1 MPYNISANTLF
12 HFTKCIDNLENIL
25 RNNFHPR
32 LCYENFLSIIFNAPV
47 DFTELEKAVPM
58 VCFCDLPLS
67 QVRKHADEKNYG
79 PYALGLSKEW
89 AIKNK
94 VNPVLYT
101 YKNSDISRKLNSLLL
116 NLPSQKNNTVH
127 YKMSKNDF
135 HNQLL
140 SIFQYIKP
148 YEGISAKTKEYT
160 RFYDEREWRYIPSFT
175 EDLSY
180 PIMLGRGE
188 KNEANAITEINDKIK
203 DINELHLKF
212 EPNDIKYI
220 IVKSE
225 DEILQMVDK
234 VIQIKKDAFSES
246 DIKILTTRIISFE
259 SISENI

>member
-1 MPYNISANTLF
+1 
-12 HFTKCIDNLENIL
+12 
-25 RNNFHPR
+25 
-32 LCYENFLSIIFNAPV
+32 
-47 DFTELEKAVPM
+47 
-58 VCFCDLPLS
+58 
-67 QVRKHADEKNYG
+67 
-79 PYALGLSKEW
+79 LSKEW

-101 YKNSDISRKLNSLLL
+101 YKNSDISCKLKSLLL
-116 NLPSQKNNTVH
+116 NLPSQKNDTVH
-127 YKMSKNDF
+127 YKISKNDF

-148 YEGISAKTKEYT
+148 YEGISAKTKEHT
-160 RFYDEREWRYIPSFT
+160 RFYDEREWRYIPNFA

-180 PIMLGRGE
+180 PIMLGRGGGKE
-188 KNEANAITEINDKIK
+188 ENAITGINEKIK
-203 DINELHLKF
+203 GISELHLKF

-234 VIQIKKDAFSES
+234 VIQIKKGDFTES

-259 SISENI
+259 SIRENI